1 GQFSNRQPF
10 ALTAYNALV
19 GLSGSGSNVSRRA
32 VEAYLPIPE
41 TFLPRELRTDFES
54 LEEALAYDHGF
65 TRVSPPTGS
74 TLVSH
79 MQRTVRVVTGEHPTK
94 LDADGLPAKTFETV
108 SVPVPRVHATYA
120 EGESL
125 LGALN
130 KSASASSNG
139 AGLQPLYLDAF
150 VGDELRAD
158 VSDKTARPPVPQGS
172 YGLGL
177 DAYSRRRS
185 SARPWRAPPASPS
198 DSGTRRSS
206 RPSAPSG
213 SSTPCAPWPRVRAS
227 PGRRW

>member
-1 GQFSNRQPF
+1 
-10 ALTAYNALV
+10 
-19 GLSGSGSNVSRRA
+19 
-32 VEAYLPIPE
+32 
-41 TFLPRELRTDFES
+41 
-54 LEEALAYDHGF
+54 
-65 TRVSPPTGS
+65 
-74 TLVSH
+74 
-79 MQRTVRVVTGEHPTK
+79 MTGEHPTK

-120 EGESL
+120 EGEESL

-177 DAYSRRRS
+177 DAYFQAEIIGQAL
-185 SARPWRAPPASPS
+185 ARTTGLAQRFGYTPILQ
-198 DSGTRRSS
+198 TK
-206 RPSAPSG
+206 RPQWFLD
-213 SSTPCAPWPRVRAS
+213 TVAPWPRVRGVSREEMVKAEAYVRENPMPQPPEPARRVSAFLLGLARDAS
-227 PGRRW
+227 DWTGEGSRSA